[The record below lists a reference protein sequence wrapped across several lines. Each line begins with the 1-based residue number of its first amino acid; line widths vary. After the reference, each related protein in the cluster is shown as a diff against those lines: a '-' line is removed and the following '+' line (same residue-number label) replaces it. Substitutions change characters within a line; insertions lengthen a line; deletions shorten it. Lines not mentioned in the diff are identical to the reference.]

1 MKNSS
6 ENRLFRTLLFFLIV
20 GVIAK
25 VIWLAISIT
34 FLPKSGIE
42 HIEVSKAKALYY
54 RIKLAN
60 PSKKII
66 KKAPVKKAPVIGTM
80 KGIKLIALYNAS
92 DALVV
97 TVEKAKKTKVLSR
110 DDKKDNS
117 IDGFVLSSAG
127 PNYAIFKKNGKEFKL
142 IIESSKIKN
151 SSYIRVS
158 KSASTSKEETSDNSG
173 IVESEDG
180 IGKIVPKGLLSSYT
194 KDINKVWK
202 DIGIGEYKVNGQLQG
217 FKVNFVK
224 KGSDFEKL
232 GLKRGDILKAVN
244 GEELNSYKSAYSFY
258 GEMGSIEN
266 LTLSIKRNNQDMELE
281 YEIK

>member
-1 MKNSS
+1 MKSFS
-6 ENRLFRTLLFFLIV
+6 ENRLFTTLLFLLTV

-25 VIWLAISIT
+25 IIWLTVSIL
-34 FLPKSGIE
+34 FLPKSGVE
-42 HIEVSKAKALYY
+42 HIEISKAKPLYY
-54 RIKLAN
+54 RVKLAN
-60 PSKKII
+60 PSKKVV
-66 KKAPVKKAPVIGTM
+66 VKKTVKKEPVIGTM

-97 TVEKAKKTKVLSR
+97 TVEKAKKTYVLSKG
-110 DDKKDNS
+110 DKKENS
-117 IDGFVLSSAG
+117 IDGFVLTSAG
-127 PNYAIFKKNGKEFKL
+127 PDYAIFKKNGKEFKL
-142 IIESSKIKN
+142 IIEDAKIKGD
-151 SSYIRVS
+151 SFIRVS
-158 KSASTSKEETSDNSG
+158 KSSKSKKEKTSSSD
-173 IVESEDG
+173 IVENRDG
-180 IGKIVPKGLLSSYT
+180 VGRVVSKGLLTSYT

-232 GLKRGDILKAVN
+232 GLKRGDILKSVN
-244 GEELNSYKSAYSFY
+244 GQELNSYKSAYSFY